1 MLRFKLELRCYD
13 PTTSGPEARAT
24 CAHLM
29 CEGVPAPRAL
39 ACGIHTVC
47 SLIDGAWR
55 RSSSL
60 QGSRRDKRSRDSNRK
75 PCRRRCDRIR
85 RQLTQLRL
93 TRPPMV
99 MHLTS
104 LRFSRAST
112 TSLPS
117 LRFLRVGW
125 KRWLDAHRPRRCTP
139 SRRDARSVSR
149 RAARDPATHTRP
161 IPSAPGRHEHL
172 TATHLASG
180 CDRCTHLM
188 NSTRIPHAGRLA
200 DVRLHLTSL
209 GVTRSA
215 PSLPCP
221 SLPHTRCRV
230 DARVRPWHG

>member
-1 MLRFKLELRCYD
+1 MPALPAEPDPPTAPGAHARRHQARTTDSHLRFCARGSGAPGASGRSGGDGKRRGRAAAGRGLE
-13 PTTSGPEARAT
+13 GARFQCRGGTRRTNA
-24 CAHLM
+24 AGVGGGIRA
-29 CEGVPAPRAL
+29 EGDA
-39 ACGIHTVC
+39 
-47 SLIDGAWR
+47 
-55 RSSSL
+55 
-60 QGSRRDKRSRDSNRK
+60 RK
-75 PCRRRCDRIR
+75 PH
-85 RQLTQLRL
+85 LKRL
-93 TRPPMV
+93 PGFT
-99 MHLTS
+99 LTS

-209 GVTRSA
+209 GVS
-215 PSLPCP
+215 
-221 SLPHTRCRV
+221 
-230 DARVRPWHG
+230 

>member
-1 MLRFKLELRCYD
+1 MPNVSVLQQRAEDLTSKLSACRVCWKYLLGVRPRCGAPSAARYGPYRAAQPATLRLAPWHPRRRGDGTPDLAATHLAGGCDRTSHRTNKG
-13 PTTSGPEARAT
+13 PGSQSGPESSYA
-24 CAHLM
+24 
-29 CEGVPAPRAL
+29 
-39 ACGIHTVC
+39 
-47 SLIDGAWR
+47 SLR
-55 RSSSL
+55 
-60 QGSRRDKRSRDSNRK
+60 
-75 PCRRRCDRIR
+75 
-85 RQLTQLRL
+85 
-93 TRPPMV
+93 
-99 MHLTS
+99 LTS

-188 NSTRIPHAGRLA
+188 NSTRIPHAGRPA

-209 GVTRSA
+209 GVS
-215 PSLPCP
+215 
-221 SLPHTRCRV
+221 
-230 DARVRPWHG
+230 

>member
-1 MLRFKLELRCYD
+1 M
-13 PTTSGPEARAT
+13 RAP
-24 CAHLM
+24 HVRRRPGSL
-29 CEGVPAPRAL
+29 AL
-39 ACGIHTVC
+39 ACDIQTVC

-60 QGSRRDKRSRDSNRK
+60 QGSRRDKRSRDSSRR
-75 PCRRRCDRIR
+75 PCTRPCDRIR

-112 TSLPS
+112 TSLPNR
-117 LRFLRVGW
+117 RFLRVGW

-200 DVRLHLTSL
+200 DVRLHLTS
-209 GVTRSA
+209 GASAARRSLTF
-215 PSLPCP
+215 SLAFIASAGSTC
-221 SLPHTRCRV
+221 
-230 DARVRPWHG
+230 

>member
-1 MLRFKLELRCYD
+1 MWLD
-13 PTTSGPEARAT
+13 
-24 CAHLM
+24 
-29 CEGVPAPRAL
+29 
-39 ACGIHTVC
+39 
-47 SLIDGAWR
+47 
-55 RSSSL
+55 
-60 QGSRRDKRSRDSNRK
+60 
-75 PCRRRCDRIR
+75 
-85 RQLTQLRL
+85 
-93 TRPPMV
+93 
-99 MHLTS
+99 LTS

-221 SLPHTRCRV
+221 SLQHTRCRV
-230 DARVRPWHG
+230 DARVRCYDLSQAVGARVRRARTSCAKASRLPGARLRHPNRVFAYRRRLAALFFPTGVAPR